1 MQTDL
6 TNPNLLSCLSFCIY
20 FTVFSQSHGGGSR
33 YIHPGK
39 TSFVQKSRSMFPKVL
54 LQWCAA
60 ISSCAAEIE
69 RRRQGKFQ
77 PFRRLFGKK
86 KKREVKGRF
95 DGAELKAS
103 FSTGEVCNGV
113 VSDNEEASQSLR
125 ESNPIGSRALSHE
138 SIFITEELVREP
150 SLDHSMSQE
159 NVSDKVRNLQR
170 QIAQG
175 IKFGQRPPS
184 LRKSE
189 GDEGSSDEEEVPR
202 SPLKVLAQVEVE
214 PQKTEPKVQGAGPHS
229 PPVKSPRSKCV
240 LPPTGTIESINLD
253 AVPQSVPRLDNTAA
267 KHKLSVKPKNQR
279 VSRKHRRFTQ
289 DLEEVSFP
297 EALQEDPEGA
307 GISDVQ
313 RRKSV
318 EESLES
324 LNKQR
329 LLEEER
335 EEMRRKKEL
344 EEQRLRQEE
353 EDWRKRADELRLR
366 ELEER
371 CRRQQEEEERRLRE
385 ETERKKRQ
393 EEERRIREEEEKR
406 QREEEEKKQREEEE
420 ERRVREE
427 EERRQ
432 VEEQKR
438 KEEKERKR
446 QEEEE
451 SRRQEQEEEAKR
463 QQELEVERKRKL
475 KVEEQDRKRKEE
487 AEKLK
492 LKEIEEKKKIEAEE
506 RLREEQEQ
514 RRLSLEEAEG
524 SLDPQERKRRAEELR
539 WREMEERQRP
549 FSFKVSSGDKQILF
563 QKVNLMP
570 VTPASSH
577 QSGALTEPREGAKPS
592 SPEGPDSPNLPSSP
606 YVPHT
611 AILVTGAQLCGT
623 AVNLDQIKDAACK
636 SLLGLGEDRKAQ
648 GAPPTKSKTSPDRKS
663 GKTKSLNE
671 SSLSTDQSSAAVLAE
686 WASIRSKIFK
696 GVEEG
701 KYDEY
706 PDPSRNQPQPS
717 SDDQPSFAHT
727 NLRKTMSASPKFSI
741 TPAKKKFGDSNRN
754 SEVFGPDDKEAG
766 EEATPFDS
774 PTAASPVSTSKPQ
787 NRTGKTV
794 RILERGSEECMFA
807 KDLPSFLVPSSG
819 AKNEEAELK
828 SRSHS
833 EMEVY
838 ESTEKAGEQGQN
850 SEEKP
855 SPFGIKLRRTNFS
868 LRFHSEQST
877 EKRKKRYSA
886 GDSFD
891 GVPSPLTPI
900 EPDSDASSVFSDKS
914 SPASPQKEGAVSKYL
929 HASAS
934 PAVPRAKT
942 CKSTSPTAHCN
953 SEKVLSKPP
962 LYRRPTTSPKP
973 TEAAPQT
980 PPPSP
985 LPKVIHGPPSDA
997 MTQSTGGTDLPRQE
1011 IMSRSEETSAVDQLH
1026 HSSQSQVQ
1034 GEEEPKEKK
1043 SFFPSL
1049 NIPWRE
1055 KVDRKT
1061 ELMRREKPS
1070 LQSRHS
1076 LDSAR
1081 VQEKEAGP
1089 LWITLALQK
1098 QKGFREQQQNR
1109 EERRS
1114 QREAKLAEKQARE
1127 RDSVTLVSPTESKGS
1142 GSISPGSKPQT
1153 PEEPKRPDS
1162 LLGRFERREHL
1173 KKANTL
1179 PTSVTV
1185 EIADSTPSPP
1195 AVKEVSKRFPSG
1207 DSQQVSTEPAWLAL
1221 AKRKAKAWSDCP
1233 QIIK

>member
-1 MQTDL
+1 MTVGACVS
-6 TNPNLLSCLSFCIY
+6 LSGTRSISNTKGSEQPEPVLPQHWS
-20 FTVFSQSHGGGSR
+20 GGGGGGGLAPR
-33 YIHPGK
+33 CAVTMATDAVETKHD
-39 TSFVQKSRSMFPKVL
+39 ML
-54 LQWCAA
+54 LEVTESKGPA
-60 ISSCAAEIE
+60 IIYSLPPTE

-86 KKREVKGRF
+86 KKREAKGGF

-113 VSDNEEASQSLR
+113 VSDDEESKQNLR
-125 ESNPIGSRALSHE
+125 ELNPIGSRALSHD
-138 SIFITEELVREP
+138 SIFIPEEPVTEP
-150 SLDHSMSQE
+150 GLDHSMSQE

-175 IKFGQRPPS
+175 IKFGQRPSS
-184 LRKSE
+184 LRRSE

-202 SPLKVLAQVEVE
+202 SPLRVLAQVETE
-214 PQKTEPKVQGAGPHS
+214 PPKTEPKQVLGAHTHS
-229 PPVKSPRSKCV
+229 TPVKSPRSKRV

-279 VSRKHRRFTQ
+279 ISRKHRRFTQ
-289 DLEEVSFP
+289 DLQEVSI
-297 EALQEDPEGA
+297 LGGMQEDLEAA
-307 GISDVQ
+307 GVSTDDQ
-313 RRKSV
+313 RRASV
-318 EESLES
+318 ESLE
-324 LNKQR
+324 NFKKQR
-329 LLEEER
+329 LHEEER
-335 EEMRRKKEL
+335 QETRRRREL

-353 EDWRKRADELRLR
+353 EERRKRAEEMRLH
-366 ELEER
+366 ELEEERER
-371 CRRQQEEEERRLRE
+371 CRKQQEEERRLRE
-385 ETERKKRQ
+385 EAERRRRE
-393 EEERRIREEEEKR
+393 EEERRIREEEERR
-406 QREEEEKKQREEEE
+406 QQEEE
-420 ERRVREE
+420 ERMRREE
-427 EERRQ
+427 EERRMREEEERRLL
-432 VEEQKR
+432 EEQRR
-438 KEEKERKR
+438 KEEEERRKR
-446 QEEEE
+446 EEEE
-451 SRRQEQEEEAKR
+451 EARR
-463 QQELEVERKRKL
+463 QQELEAERKRKL
-475 KVEEQDRKRKEE
+475 KEEEEEERKREEE
-487 AEKLK
+487 AEKMRLQEME
-492 LKEIEEKKKIEAEE
+492 EIKKMEAEE
-506 RLREEQEQ
+506 RVRKEEEQ
-514 RRLSLEEAEG
+514 RWMSGEEADD
-524 SLDPQERKRRAEELR
+524 SSDPQERKRRAEELR

-549 FSFKVSSGDKQILF
+549 FSFKVSSGEKQILF
-563 QKVNLMP
+563 QKVNLTP
-570 VTPASSH
+570 VTPGSSH
-577 QSGALTEPREGAKPS
+577 QSGAAAEQREGAKAPS
-592 SPEGPDSPNLPSSP
+592 SEGPDSPNLPASP

-623 AVNLDQIKDAACK
+623 AVNLDQIKDTACK

-648 GAPPTKSKTSPDRKS
+648 GTPPPKSKTSPDRKS

-671 SSLSTDQSSAAVLAE
+671 AALSTDQSSAAVLAE

-706 PDPSRNQPQPS
+706 TDQNRNQPQPS
-717 SDDQPSFAHT
+717 GEDQPTFSHT
-727 NLRKTMSASPKFSI
+727 NLRKTMSANAKFSI

-754 SEVFGPDDKEAG
+754 SEVFGADDKEAG
-766 EEATPFDS
+766 EEAPLSGS
-774 PTAASPVSTSKPQ
+774 PTAPSPAPTTKPLSRTS
-787 NRTGKTV
+787 KTV
-794 RILERGSEECMFA
+794 RIIERGSEECMFA
-807 KDLPSFLVPSSG
+807 KDLPSFLVPSPG
-819 AKNEEAELK
+819 AKPDGAELR
-828 SRSHS
+828 SRAQS
-833 EMEVY
+833 EMEAS
-838 ESTEKAGEQGQN
+838 ESREEGEERGQD

-855 SPFGIKLRRTNFS
+855 SPFGIKLRRTNYS

-891 GVPSPLTPI
+891 GVPSPLTPM

-914 SPASPQKEGAVSKYL
+914 SPASPQREGVVCKYL

-934 PAVPRAKT
+934 PAVPRAKPV
-942 CKSTSPTAHCN
+942 KSTSPTPH
-953 SEKVLSKPP
+953 SEGEKVLLKPP

-973 TEAAPQT
+973 AGAVPT

-985 LPKVIHGPPSDA
+985 LPKSVHGPPSDT
-997 MTQSTGGTDLPRQE
+997 MIQRTGATDSSSVQE
-1011 IMSRSEETSAVDQLH
+1011 QTSRSEEPSAVALLH
-1026 HSSQSQVQ
+1026 RGSQGQVQ
-1034 GEEEPKEKK
+1034 GDEEPKEKR
-1043 SFFPSL
+1043 SFFPSI

-1055 KVDRKT
+1055 KADRKT
-1061 ELMRREKPS
+1061 ELIRREKPS

-1076 LDSAR
+1076 LDSSK

-1127 RDSVTLVSPTESKGS
+1127 RDS
-1142 GSISPGSKPQT
+1142 T

-1162 LLGRFERREHL
+1162 LLGRLERREHL

-1179 PTSVTV
+1179 PSSVTV

-1195 AVKEVSKRFPSG
+1195 AVKEVSKRFPST
-1207 DSQQVSTEPAWLAL
+1207 DSPQVSTEPAWLAL